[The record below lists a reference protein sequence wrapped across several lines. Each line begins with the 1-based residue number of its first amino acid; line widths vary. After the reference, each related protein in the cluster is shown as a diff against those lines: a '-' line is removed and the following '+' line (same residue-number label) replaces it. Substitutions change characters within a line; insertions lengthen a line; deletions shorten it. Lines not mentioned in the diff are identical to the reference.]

1 MENWQKETSCSCC
14 QPCQGEFVRDV
25 RSTTVGCRSCEEG
38 YRLANAKSVQHLHF
52 SFENLLYSIENLA
65 YVEGDVMPLAMDGEP
80 IRAPVIDVGQDGNI
94 DRVRRVL
101 DLAFAEVVEALF
113 PYTKLDVVE
122 GERLNDD
129 LQEREGYDIELRV
142 PLGFSRTTLSLLEN
156 LIHEYAVCCVLSDW
170 LSMTNIAAHE
180 KWELRKQSVLL
191 SIRDNLGGR
200 VGKRR
205 RKPSVF

>member
-1 MENWQKETSCSCC
+1 M
-14 QPCQGEFVRDV
+14 
-25 RSTTVGCRSCEEG
+25 
-38 YRLANAKSVQHLHF
+38 HF

-65 YVEGDVMPLAMDGEP
+65 YVEGDVMSLAMDGEP

-113 PYTKLDVVE
+113 PYTKLDVIE

-129 LQEREGYDIELRV
+129 LLEREGYDIDLCV

-205 RKPSVF
+205 RKPNVF

>member
-1 MENWQKETSCSCC
+1 
-14 QPCQGEFVRDV
+14 
-25 RSTTVGCRSCEEG
+25 
-38 YRLANAKSVQHLHF
+38 
-52 SFENLLYSIENLA
+52 
-65 YVEGDVMPLAMDGEP
+65 MPLPMDGEP

-113 PYTKLDVVE
+113 PYTSLDVIE
-122 GERLNDD
+122 GEHLNDD
-129 LQEREGYDIELRV
+129 LIEREGYDIELRV

>member
-1 MENWQKETSCSCC
+1 M
-14 QPCQGEFVRDV
+14 
-25 RSTTVGCRSCEEG
+25 
-38 YRLANAKSVQHLHF
+38 HF

-129 LQEREGYDIELRV
+129 LQEREGYDIDLRV

>member
-1 MENWQKETSCSCC
+1 MS
-14 QPCQGEFVRDV
+14 
-25 RSTTVGCRSCEEG
+25 
-38 YRLANAKSVQHLHF
+38 
-52 SFENLLYSIENLA
+52 
-65 YVEGDVMPLAMDGEP
+65 LAMDGEP

-113 PYTKLDVVE
+113 PYTKLDVIE

-129 LQEREGYDIELRV
+129 LLEREGYDIDLCV

>member
-1 MENWQKETSCSCC
+1 
-14 QPCQGEFVRDV
+14 
-25 RSTTVGCRSCEEG
+25 
-38 YRLANAKSVQHLHF
+38 
-52 SFENLLYSIENLA
+52 
-65 YVEGDVMPLAMDGEP
+65 MPLPMDGEP

-129 LQEREGYDIELRV
+129 LLEREGYDIDLRV

-205 RKPSVF
+205 RRPSVF

>member
-1 MENWQKETSCSCC
+1 M
-14 QPCQGEFVRDV
+14 
-25 RSTTVGCRSCEEG
+25 
-38 YRLANAKSVQHLHF
+38 HF

-65 YVEGDVMPLAMDGEP
+65 YVEGDVMPLPMDGEP

-113 PYTKLDVVE
+113 PYTSLDVIE
-122 GERLNDD
+122 GEHLNDD
-129 LQEREGYDIELRV
+129 LIEREGYDIELRV